1 MTILITPWQHISP
14 LISIIQFIILMKYH
28 KAENLMPKTL
38 KRLSDLDRTD
48 KRILDELQRD
58 GRISNV
64 KLARKVNLT
73 PTPCLERVRRL
84 ERDGYIRGYTALLD
98 PEMMDAGL
106 LVFAEINLTHT
117 ARDVFRE
124 FRNEARKLPEVLDC
138 HLVSGNFDYLI
149 KARVRDMQ
157 EYRAFLAEKILALPG
172 VNGSRSY
179 VVMEE
184 VKESTQLCI
193 FKD

>member
-1 MTILITPWQHISP
+1 MNAR
-14 LISIIQFIILMKYH
+14 K
-28 KAENLMPKTL
+28 PKP
-38 KRLSDLDRTD
+38 LDRID
-48 KRILDELQRD
+48 RRILEVLQDD

-64 KLARKVNLT
+64 ALARKVNLT

-84 ERDGYIRGYTALLD
+84 ERDGFILGYSARLD
-98 PEMMDAGL
+98 PDLVGAGL
-106 LVFAEINLTHT
+106 LVFVEITLTHT
-117 ARDVFRE
+117 ARDVFQE
-124 FRNEARKLPEVLDC
+124 FRAEALKLPQILDC

-157 EYRAFLAEKILALPG
+157 EYREFLGEKLLSLPG

-184 VKESTQLCI
+184 VKESLSLSLNY
-193 FKD
+193 

>member
-1 MTILITPWQHISP
+1 MPGP
-14 LISIIQFIILMKYH
+14 H
-28 KAENLMPKTL
+28 KQLE
-38 KRLSDLDRTD
+38 DLDRID
-48 KRILDELQRD
+48 RRILEVLQED

-64 KLARKVNLT
+64 RLARKVNLT

-84 ERDGYIRGYTALLD
+84 ERDGIIRGYTALLD
-98 PEMMDAGL
+98 PQSVGAGL
-106 LVFAEINLTHT
+106 LVFAEISLTHT
-117 ARDVFRE
+117 ARDVFRQ
-124 FRNEARKLPEVLDC
+124 FRREARRLPEVLDC

-184 VKESTQLCI
+184 VKESTRLPL
-193 FKD
+193 DRR